1 MKTMRRTMHLLTATL
16 LLVVVALAGP
26 KHKISKDLRDK
37 APGEQVDVIVQFK
50 PQPRQKHFKRVRRK
64 GGKEKRKLSVVRGG
78 SFSIAA
84 RELAALAADPDI
96 EFISEDRE
104 VTASLDYATPTVLAN
119 IAQEYG
125 WDGEGIGIAVID
137 SGIQSKHKDLKDK
150 GPRIVYKESFVV
162 NPDGTLDTAND
173 KYGHGSHVAGI
184 AAGNGARSN
193 ETYLGIAPKAALIN
207 LRVLDRNGKGTDS
220 AVIAAIGRAIELK
233 DQYNIRV
240 INLSLGRPVYES
252 YETDPLCQ
260 AAEAAW
266 NAGIVV
272 VVAAGNLGRDDSF
285 DNDGYGTIT
294 APGNDP
300 YVITVGAMKTNATA
314 SRADD
319 LIASYSSKGPTL
331 VDHVVKPDLVAPGNR
346 VVSLDGE
353 KNSEL
358 ADSFPENEVG
368 SYYFKLSGTSM
379 ATPMVSVT
387 VALILQQNPNLTPD
401 QVKARLMKTASKTF
415 PMTSTATDPLTGASF
430 NSQYDIFTI
439 GAGYLDVWAALSNND
454 VATALATSPTAVYDP
469 QTGTVSVVFGNS
481 VVWGTGVVWGTSVV
495 WGTQVFVDGMSVIWG
510 TGMPQGTSVVW
521 GTDSP
526 WGNSVIWGT
535 TNEVQAMS
543 VLVDGEE

>member
-220 AVIAAIGRAIELK
+220 AVIAA
-233 DQYNIRV
+233 Q
-240 INLSLGRPVYES
+240 
-252 YETDPLCQ
+252 
-260 AAEAAW
+260 
-266 NAGIVV
+266 
-272 VVAAGNLGRDDSF
+272 
-285 DNDGYGTIT
+285 
-294 APGNDP
+294 
-300 YVITVGAMKTNATA
+300 
-314 SRADD
+314 
-319 LIASYSSKGPTL
+319 
-331 VDHVVKPDLVAPGNR
+331 
-346 VVSLDGE
+346 
-353 KNSEL
+353 
-358 ADSFPENEVG
+358 
-368 SYYFKLSGTSM
+368 
-379 ATPMVSVT
+379 
-387 VALILQQNPNLTPD
+387 
-401 QVKARLMKTASKTF
+401 
-415 PMTSTATDPLTGASF
+415 
-430 NSQYDIFTI
+430 
-439 GAGYLDVWAALSNND
+439 
-454 VATALATSPTAVYDP
+454 
-469 QTGTVSVVFGNS
+469 
-481 VVWGTGVVWGTSVV
+481 
-495 WGTQVFVDGMSVIWG
+495 
-510 TGMPQGTSVVW
+510 
-521 GTDSP
+521 
-526 WGNSVIWGT
+526 
-535 TNEVQAMS
+535 
-543 VLVDGEE
+543 